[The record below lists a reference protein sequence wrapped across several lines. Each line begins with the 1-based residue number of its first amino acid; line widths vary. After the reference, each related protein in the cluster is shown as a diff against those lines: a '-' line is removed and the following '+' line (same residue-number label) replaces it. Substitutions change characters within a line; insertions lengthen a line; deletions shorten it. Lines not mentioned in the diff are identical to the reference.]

1 MPGDNASE
9 SMDLAAREAE
19 SPSRRRFLAR
29 LFWAGMAVVS
39 AGIAASV
46 LSYLI
51 GPLLRGGGRVR
62 WVRLGKLDDLP
73 LNIPQRLE
81 VSQRQVAG
89 WVTEDSQVT
98 AWVVRLPDKLYV
110 FDPHCTHLGCAYRWD
125 PQAKDFFCPCH
136 SGVFG
141 ITGNVISGPPP
152 RPLDTYA
159 YEVRE
164 GFVYVVPT
172 PIERVV

>member
-1 MPGDNASE
+1 MRGDNAAE
-9 SMDLAAREAE
+9 SVDLAGGEAGTQT
-19 SPSRRRFLAR
+19 RRRFLAR
-29 LFWAGMAVVS
+29 FFWTAMAAVS
-39 AGIAASV
+39 AGIAAPI
-46 LSYLI
+46 LAYLI
-51 GPLLRGGGRVR
+51 GPLLRGGERAE

-81 VSQRQVAG
+81 ITRREVEG
-89 WVTEDSQVT
+89 WVTEPQQVT
-98 AWVVRLPDKLYV
+98 AWVVRLPDKLYA

-125 PQAKDFFCPCH
+125 EQAKDFICPCH
-136 SGVFG
+136 SAVFG